1 MALQQFPVISVQGK
15 PFDRGQQHGSQA
27 REQVRKNVD
36 SYFDLWQQLWGAK
49 RSEVLQQC
57 KGFITA
63 IGEYDADILEEL
75 EGIAKGA
82 DLSLEEIIALNTRYE
97 LTRIE
102 LTRRQ
107 NPTSQA
113 ESGGCTSMAA
123 LPQVTKDGHTIMGQN
138 WDFKPRFYETS
149 IILEVKQET
158 KPNLIVHTE
167 AGTICHK
174 GMNSAGVGVCFNALA
189 SNLDRF
195 EPRTPF
201 LVMIRGILNA
211 NSFDQ
216 ALAAVLGTR
225 ATVSGNLLIA
235 HRDGEAVNLEIIPED
250 VDCLYPDSGIITHSN
265 HFLGFT
271 NRSDLKDIIKS
282 SSPNTLFR
290 ANRARQLLE
299 LDRGH
304 IDIGSFQRVFKDH
317 FSHPNSIC
325 RHADVRREEP
335 QQAATLASAIIDMTE
350 QAFYVAKGPP
360 CQNEYYKLQS
370 QCLLKD

>member
-15 PFDRGQQHGSQA
+15 PFDCGQQHGSQA

-36 SYFDLWQQLWGAK
+36 SYFDLWQQLRGAK

-97 LTRIE
+97 LTRM
-102 LTRRQ
+102 Q
-107 NPTSQA
+107 SPTSQA

-138 WDFKPRFYETS
+138 WDYMARSYATD

-158 KPNLIVHTE
+158 KPNLIAHTE
-167 AGTICHK
+167 AGTICHD
-174 GMNSAGVGVCFNALA
+174 GMNSAGVGVCFNSLA

-201 LVMIRGILNA
+201 LVMLRGILNA

-225 ATVSGNLLIA
+225 ATVSGNILIA
-235 HRDGEAVNLEIIPED
+235 HRDGEAIDLEVIPED

-271 NRSDLKDIIKS
+271 NRSDLKDTAKS
-282 SSPNTLFR
+282 SSPSTLFR
-290 ANRARQLLE
+290 ANRAWQLLE
-299 LDRGH
+299 LDWGH

-325 RHADVRREEP
+325 RHVDARRAEP
-335 QQAATLASAIIDMTE
+335 QQAATLASVIIDITE

>member
-1 MALQQFPVISVQGK
+1 MTLPPFPVISVKGK
-15 PFDRGQQHGSQA
+15 PFARGQQHGSQA
-27 REQVRKNVD
+27 RKQIRQNID
-36 SYFDLWQQLWGAK
+36 LYFDLWQQLWRAK
-49 RSEVLQQC
+49 RPEILEQC
-57 KGFITA
+57 QGFITT

-82 DLSLEEIIALNTRYE
+82 DVSLEEIIALNTRYE
-97 LTRIE
+97 LNRARS
-102 LTRRQ
+102 L
-107 NPTSQA
+107 TSQ
-113 ESGGCTSMAA
+113 STNDGCTAMAA
-123 LPQVTKDGHTIMGQN
+123 LPQVTKDGHTILGQN
-138 WDFKPRFYETS
+138 WDFKPRFYETG
-149 IILEVKQET
+149 IIMEVEQEA

-174 GMNSAGVGVCFNALA
+174 GMNSAGVGVCLNGLA
-189 SNLDRF
+189 SNLDRL
-195 EPRTPF
+195 EPRTPI
-201 LVMIRGILNA
+201 LIIMRGVLNA

-216 ALAAVLGTR
+216 ALKAVLDTR
-225 ATVSGNLLIA
+225 ASVAGNLLIA

-271 NRSDLKDIIKS
+271 NRNDLKDVLKS
-282 SSPNTLFR
+282 ASPDTLFR

-304 IDIGSFQRVFKDH
+304 IDVGSFQRVFKDH

-325 RHADVRREEP
+325 RHADARRAEP
-335 QQAATLASAIIDMTE
+335 QQAATLASVIIDMTE
-350 QAFYVAKGPP
+350 RAFYITKGPP
-360 CQNEYYKLQS
+360 CQNEYYKLQP

>member
-1 MALQQFPVISVQGK
+1 MALQQFPMISVQGK

-27 REQVRKNVD
+27 RERICKNVD

-49 RSEVLQQC
+49 RSEILQQC
-57 KGFITA
+57 KSFITA

-107 NPTSQA
+107 SPTSRV
-113 ESGGCTSMAA
+113 ENDSCTSMAA

-138 WDFKPRFYETS
+138 WDYRSRFYATD

-158 KPNLIVHTE
+158 KPNLISHTE
-167 AGTICHK
+167 AGTICHD
-174 GMNSAGVGVCFNALA
+174 GMNSAGVGVCFNSLA
-189 SNLDRF
+189 SNLDKF

-211 NSFDQ
+211 DSFDQ
-216 ALAAVLGTR
+216 ALGAVLSTKT
-225 ATVSGNLLIA
+225 TVSGNILIA
-235 HRDGEAVNLEIIPED
+235 HRDGEAIDLEVIPED

-265 HFLGFT
+265 HFLGFI
-271 NRSDLKDIIKS
+271 NRSNLTDIGKS
-282 SSPNTLFR
+282 VSPSTLFR
-290 ANRARQLLE
+290 ANRAWELLE

-304 IDIGSFQRVFKDH
+304 IDIDSFQRVFRDH
-317 FSHPNSIC
+317 FSYPNSIC
-325 RHADVRREEP
+325 RHADARKAEP
-335 QQAATLASAIIDMTE
+335 QQVATLASVIIDMTE
-350 QAFYVAKGPP
+350 RVFYVAQGPP

-370 QCLLKD
+370 QCLLKN

>member
-1 MALQQFPVISVQGK
+1 MTPQQFPLISVKGK
-15 PFDRGQQHGSQA
+15 PFECGRQHGSQA
-27 REQVRKNVD
+27 RKQIRQNVD
-36 SYFDLWQQLWGAK
+36 LYFDLWQQLWGAK
-49 RSEVLQQC
+49 RPQVLEQC
-57 KGFITA
+57 QGFITA

-97 LTRIE
+97 LSRV
-102 LTRRQ
+102 RSS
-107 NPTSQA
+107 TSQ
-113 ESGGCTSMAA
+113 STSDGCTAMAA

-138 WDFKPRFYETS
+138 WDFKPRFYETG
-149 IILEVKQET
+149 IILEVEQEA

-174 GMNSAGVGVCFNALA
+174 GMNSAGVGVCLNGLA

-195 EPRTPF
+195 EPRTPI
-201 LVMIRGILNA
+201 LIMMRGILNA

-216 ALAAVLGTR
+216 ALKAVLGTR
-225 ATVSGNLLIA
+225 ATVSANLLIA

-250 VDCLYPDSGIITHSN
+250 VDCLYPDNGIITHSN

-271 NRSDLKDIIKS
+271 NRKDLIDIVKS
-282 SSPNTLFR
+282 SSPDTLFR

-304 IDIGSFQRVFKDH
+304 IDVGSFQRVFKDH
-317 FSHPNSIC
+317 FSYPNSIC
-325 RHADVRREEP
+325 RHVDVQRKEP
-335 QQAATLASAIIDMTE
+335 QQGATLASAIIDMTE
-350 QAFYVAKGPP
+350 QTFYFTKGPP
-360 CQNEYYKLQS
+360 CQNEYYKLLPP
-370 QCLLKD
+370 CLLKD

>member
-1 MALQQFPVISVQGK
+1 MVLQQFPVISVQGK
-15 PFDRGQQHGSQA
+15 PFDCGQQHGSQA
-27 REQVRKNVD
+27 REQIRKNAD
-36 SYFDLWQQLWGAK
+36 AYFNFWQQLWGAR

-63 IGEYDADILEEL
+63 IGEYDADILEEM

-97 LTRIE
+97 LTRLE
-102 LTRRQ
+102 LTQRQ
-107 NPTSQA
+107 SPTSQA

-123 LPQVTKDGHTIMGQN
+123 LPQVTKDGHTIIGQN
-138 WDFKPRFYETS
+138 WDYRARFYATD

-158 KPNLIVHTE
+158 KPNLITHTE
-167 AGTICHK
+167 AGTICHD
-174 GMNSAGVGVCFNALA
+174 GMNSAGVGVCFNSLS
-189 SNLDRF
+189 SNLDKF

-201 LVMIRGILNA
+201 LVMLRGILSA

-225 ATVSGNLLIA
+225 ATVSGNILIA
-235 HRDGEAVNLEIIPED
+235 HRDGEAIDLEVIPDD
-250 VDCLYPDSGIITHSN
+250 VDCLYPDSDIITHSN

-271 NRSDLKDIIKS
+271 NRSDLKDNAKS

-290 ANRARQLLE
+290 ANRSRKLLE

-325 RHADVRREEP
+325 RHADARRAEP
-335 QQAATLASAIIDMTE
+335 QQIATLASVIIDMTE
-350 QAFYVAKGPP
+350 RAFYVAKGPP

>member
-1 MALQQFPVISVQGK
+1 MTLQQVPVISVQGK

-27 REQVRKNVD
+27 REQVRKDVD

-49 RSEVLQQC
+49 RSEVLQEC

-97 LTRIE
+97 LTRIA
-102 LTRRQ
+102 LIRSQ
-107 NPTSQA
+107 SPTSQV

-123 LPQVTKDGHTIMGQN
+123 LPQVTKDGHTITGQN
-138 WDFKPRFYETS
+138 WDYRARFYATD

-158 KPNLIVHTE
+158 KPNLVTHTE
-167 AGTICHK
+167 VGTICHD
-174 GMNSAGVGVCFNALA
+174 GMNSTGVGVCFNALS

-201 LVMIRGILNA
+201 LVMLRGILNSD
-211 NSFDQ
+211 SFDQ

-225 ATVSGNLLIA
+225 ATVSGNILIA
-235 HRDGEAVNLEIIPED
+235 HRDGEAIDLEVIPED
-250 VDCLYPDSGIITHSN
+250 VDCLYPNSGIITHSN

-271 NRSDLKDIIKS
+271 NRSDLKDNAKS
-282 SSPNTLFR
+282 SSPSTLFR
-290 ANRARQLLE
+290 ANRAWQLLE

-325 RHADVRREEP
+325 RHADVRRAEP
-335 QQAATLASAIIDMTE
+335 EQIATLASVIMDMTE
-350 QAFYVAKGPP
+350 QTFYIAKGPP
-360 CQNEYYKLQS
+360 CQNEYYQLTPQS
-370 QCLLKD
+370 LLKD